1 MGRVISFVGNVE
13 EAGGGDGRREA
24 ALVGT
29 LGSRVSFMFSPCRI
43 FLFLIC
49 FWLSFGEGFGGYGLW
64 TGRGVEEGGIHED
77 SNVQN
82 TQPG

>member
-43 FLFLIC
+43 FLFLDLFLAVLWGG
-49 FWLSFGEGFGGYGLW
+49 FWRIRFMDWKGG
-64 TGRGVEEGGIHED
+64 
-77 SNVQN
+77 
-82 TQPG
+82 